1 VRVLKATVTG
11 MRTQPLSNNA
21 STSPVCQT
29 ETEELPAR
37 FTEQPWSVV
46 VGNRKGKGKGKSKG
60 KGGIQ
65 SKGKGGTRV
74 RTREEYR
81 IMVR

>member
-1 VRVLKATVTG
+1 

-21 STSPVCQT
+21 STSPIGQT
-29 ETEELPAR
+29 EMEELPAQL
-37 FTEQPWSVV
+37 TEQPWSVV
-46 VGNRKGKGKGKSKG
+46 ARNRKGKGKGKSKV

-65 SKGKGGTRV
+65 SKGKGGIRV
-74 RTREEYR
+74 RAREEYR